1 MMSKSNRPGICPG
14 AALALKTEKGYN
26 RQVNLFF
33 GRQPL
38 FRYLT
43 SMFADPRTALMFF
56 LLAIPG
62 RLMAIS
68 AHEFAHAWVA
78 DKCGDNTAR
87 MLGRLTLNPMK
98 HLDLVGT
105 LMMLLVGF
113 GWAKPVPVNPRNYRN
128 YRRDDLLVSIAGI
141 AMNLIL
147 FALSFL
153 ICAVMVFAIV
163 RGAGADG
170 DQARDFVYYAA
181 SIDSDYI
188 AMLSGSRLLGYVY
201 EMLTYFVLVN
211 VSLAIF
217 NLLPVPPLDGYHVL
231 NDMVLKRDLFASGQV
246 ARAATGILFLLMFTG
261 YLGTGL
267 SYIVSAVLSGMG
279 SLAQALFAFI
289 A

>member
-1 MMSKSNRPGICPG
+1 M
-14 AALALKTEKGYN
+14 
-26 RQVNLFF
+26 
-33 GRQPL
+33 

-43 SMFADPRTALMFF
+43 NFFTNPRTAIMFF

-78 DKCGDNTAR
+78 DKCGDHTAR
-87 MLGRLTLNPMK
+87 MLGRLTLNPVK

-105 LMMLLVGF
+105 LMMLLLGF

-141 AMNLIL
+141 TMNLLL
-147 FALSFL
+147 FVLSFL
-153 ICAVMVFAIV
+153 VCAGMVFAVV
-163 RGAGADG
+163 RGAGATG

-181 SIDSDYI
+181 SFDSSYI
-188 AMLSGSRLLGYVY
+188 ASLSGSRLLGYVY
-201 EMLTYFVLVN
+201 EMLTYFVIVN
-211 VSLAIF
+211 ISLAIF

-231 NDMVLKRDLFASGQV
+231 NDLVLRRDLFASGQV
-246 ARAATGILFLLMFTG
+246 ARGAMGVLMLLMFTG

-267 SYIVSAVLSGMG
+267 GYAVSAVLSGMG
-279 SLAQALFAFI
+279 WLAQALFAVI
-289 A
+289 P